1 MLFLALSLL
10 FIPVKSYGLEIYSLI
25 TEGCT
30 AQTGLIVNAD
40 DTNVYILNL
49 DGELAL
55 LERKKIELILVY
67 NIHDNP
73 IKRLRIASD
82 LEASLREVY
91 VDDNENTH
99 FIGWPIRF
107 IEDLIMFYDIDG
119 KTHLVDI
126 GKIKTF
132 SDPKNIAL
140 ADKNLS
146 TYKPVYFGMGDNLPE
161 CKREAAGEKATDP
174 TRLISDK
181 IRIHK
186 FFSVY
191 QNGFTNLKRFQ
202 KKTLFYAK
210 PFLYDK
216 ETRLGL
222 IYTRDDYLQELHF
235 LPPLYFQ
242 WSSGNPYGSQGQY
255 AIGSQPVELL
265 PAVEPL
271 AILRADAK
279 SHFITGTFVGNLLCL
294 SGGSDCIIQN
304 RQFFTNF
311 FSTVSE
317 DAHAVYTQFNYMALT
332 GVDFQEYSL
341 SAGFYYPIYGIWGN
355 GMFREIKSNSSS
367 PVFRFKKTTRD
378 ATLQVVYS
386 QSRFSS
392 NTPAD
397 DAIDLIQSSELD
409 TYTIKSAESEQLI
422 YDLSRYDLKARYLRM
437 VYDYDISGELA
448 LGMSAVVLQGEY
460 FERFA
465 GKDYR
470 LDFLHLIPSV
480 TVKQRFG
487 NYTTIKGDLNYF
499 SRRHEYKTETKRGE
513 SDEDTLSFAIT
524 IEFFL

>member
-1 MLFLALSLL
+1 
-10 FIPVKSYGLEIYSLI
+10 
-25 TEGCT
+25 
-30 AQTGLIVNAD
+30 
-40 DTNVYILNL
+40 
-49 DGELAL
+49 
-55 LERKKIELILVY
+55 
-67 NIHDNP
+67 
-73 IKRLRIASD
+73 
-82 LEASLREVY
+82 
-91 VDDNENTH
+91 
-99 FIGWPIRF
+99 
-107 IEDLIMFYDIDG
+107 
-119 KTHLVDI
+119 
-126 GKIKTF
+126 
-132 SDPKNIAL
+132 
-140 ADKNLS
+140 
-146 TYKPVYFGMGDNLPE
+146 
-161 CKREAAGEKATDP
+161 
-174 TRLISDK
+174 
-181 IRIHK
+181 
-186 FFSVY
+186 
-191 QNGFTNLKRFQ
+191 
-202 KKTLFYAK
+202 
-210 PFLYDK
+210 
-216 ETRLGL
+216 
-222 IYTRDDYLQELHF
+222 
-235 LPPLYFQ
+235 
-242 WSSGNPYGSQGQY
+242 
-255 AIGSQPVELL
+255 
-265 PAVEPL
+265 
-271 AILRADAK
+271 
-279 SHFITGTFVGNLLCL
+279 
-294 SGGSDCIIQN
+294 
-304 RQFFTNF
+304 
-311 FSTVSE
+311 
-317 DAHAVYTQFNYMALT
+317 MALT

-355 GMFREIKSNSSS
+355 GMFREIKSNRSS